1 MRNTITVTIDA
12 NADEKIS
19 VNSKNF
25 NLLILGDDIAMK
37 NHMYNDLLTLVYATK
52 KLADK
57 SAELGV
63 VKEIEKIDK
72 KIDEVIEIIKS

>member
-19 VNSKNF
+19 VNSQNF
-25 NLLILGDDIAMK
+25 NLLILGDDNAMK

-57 SAELGV
+57 SADLGV
-63 VKEIEKIDK
+63 IKEREKIGK
-72 KIDEVIEIIKS
+72 KIDEVIELIKS

>member
-19 VNSKNF
+19 VNSQNF

-37 NHMYNDLLTLVYATK
+37 NHIYNDLLTLVYATK